1 MIGGVK
7 LNNETMIWSDL
18 EEAGNYI
25 LNLVEKFINV
35 NTFCITSIDQSNSY
49 FISVFNR
56 NETIASSG
64 VTLSVYDAY

>member
-1 MIGGVK
+1 MIYS
-7 LNNETMIWSDL
+7 NL
-18 EEAGNYI
+18 EESGSYI

-35 NTFCITSIDQSNSY
+35 NTFCITSINQSNSY

-56 NETIASSG
+56 TETIASSG